1 MEVFEWHAG
10 VSIEWG
16 QCLPRCSHPRRL
28 GSGDQLSDRIGDVV
42 LSKIRLDGFKAYSAP
57 VEIELKP
64 MTVFCGTNGCGKST
78 ILQALMALKQCFV
91 GPHSPKVIRLNG
103 DYVHLGGPHEVIAGR
118 DLDRTASL
126 GCSFHVE
133 DMPWIELEHRFVR
146 NALLGVLGAVD
157 YPDEDSAWEDALDLN
172 FDIEFFAE
180 QRSIGMQAEFRRI
193 TVELRI
199 GDRRAFLAEIT
210 NRERVSEDQ
219 RFCKIRVEAPGF
231 PGQPGIDEYEAFVS
245 IYGLEI
251 ERVNEPDQDGATYLK
266 DLPMFPRYEREGRAK
281 AVEFIIGLLS
291 AVQIGLDQSIQYVG
305 PLRVLPAREYPLRS
319 DAVEVGPAGENAVQV
334 FADEAERA
342 LFEIRE
348 LGESDVVDQEV
359 WSLTDAMRYWFEVM
373 GLGTIEPFGTEYSSS
388 LLLNSGRNDLTNLSL
403 VDTGFGY
410 SQVFPI
416 LLQGLRLPMAGTLA
430 LEQPEIHLHPRMQM
444 QIADFLLAMADA
456 ERSIIVETHS
466 DHVVNRV
473 VRRVVEGAIPVESVA
488 IYFVEPGPN
497 GPSIRRVDIDP
508 LFGIRDWPLGFFD
521 QFSAETEA
529 IMRAGLR
536 RRAAEGQN

>member
-1 MEVFEWHAG
+1 M
-10 VSIEWG
+10 
-16 QCLPRCSHPRRL
+16 
-28 GSGDQLSDRIGDVV
+28 
-42 LSKIRLDGFKAYSAP
+42 DGFKAYSAP

-91 GPHSPKVIRLNG
+91 GPHSPKVVRLNG
-103 DYVHLGGPHEVIAGR
+103 DYVHLGGPHEVISGR

-146 NALLGVLGAVD
+146 NALLGVLSAAE
-157 YPDEDSAWEDALDLN
+157 YPDEDSAWDEALDLN

-180 QRSIGMQAEFRRI
+180 QRPIGMQAEFRRI
-193 TVELRI
+193 AMELKIADERV
-199 GDRRAFLAEIT
+199 FHAEIT
-210 NRERVSEDQ
+210 NLQRTSEDV
-219 RFCKIRVEAPGF
+219 RFCKIRIEAPGF
-231 PGQPGIDEYEAFVS
+231 PGQPDIDEYEAFVS
-245 IYGLEI
+245 IYGLGI
-251 ERVNEPDQDGATYLK
+251 ERVEEPGQLGATYLK
-266 DLPMFPRYEREGRAK
+266 DLPMFPHRESEGRAK
-281 AVEFIIGLLS
+281 GIEFIIGLLF
-291 AVQIGLDQSIQYVG
+291 AVHTGLDQSVQYVG
-305 PLRVLPAREYPLRS
+305 PLRVLPAREYPLS
-319 DAVEVGPAGENAVQV
+319 ADAVEVGPAGENAVQV

-348 LGESDVVDQEV
+348 LGEFDVANQAI
-359 WSLTDAMRYWFEVM
+359 WPLTDAMRYWFEVM
-373 GLGTIEPFGTEYSSS
+373 GLGAIEPFGTEYSSS
-388 LLLNSGRNDLTNLSL
+388 LLLNSGRQDLTNLSL

-416 LLQGLRLPMAGTLA
+416 LLQGLRLPMSGCLA

-444 QIADFLLAMADA
+444 QIADFLLAMANA
-456 ERSIIVETHS
+456 ERAVIVETHS

-473 VRRVVEGAIPVESVA
+473 VRRVVEGAIPAESVA
-488 IYFVEPGPN
+488 IYFVEPGAE

-536 RRAAEGQN
+536 RRAAEDHN